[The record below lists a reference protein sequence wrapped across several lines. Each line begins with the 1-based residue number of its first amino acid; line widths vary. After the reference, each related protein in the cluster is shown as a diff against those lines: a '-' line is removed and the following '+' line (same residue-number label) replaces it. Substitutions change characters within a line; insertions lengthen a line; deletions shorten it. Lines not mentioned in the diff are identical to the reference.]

1 MVIKVT
7 ISSDEFE
14 SAVAGENEIEQ
25 LLRKDPEKAWSLHEI
40 EEEII
45 GREMNRKKH
54 LDVFIADLTILA
66 PLLFE
71 SKKIEFKIIRGIP
84 YFKWK

>member
-1 MVIKVT
+1 MT

-14 SAVAGENEIEQ
+14 SAVAGENKIEA
-25 LLRKDPEKAWSLHEI
+25 LLRENPGKAWSLHEI

-45 GREMNRKKH
+45 GREMNRMKH
-54 LDVFIADLTILA
+54 LDVFIADLTLLA

-71 SKKIEFKIIRGIP
+71 SKRIESKIIGGIP